1 MEMADLG
8 AGAIFGAINTAFKF
22 SEFAIELAEVGS
34 ENNVFVRTIQRVRLD
49 LNEAERLL
57 RVPAIRV
64 SLENNPQKSIWIQ
77 HAIHSTKCAL
87 NDIGLFV
94 ERVRSDQDR
103 DETVSF
109 INRVRW
115 VLNDHGK
122 LENRRSE
129 LATCHQTLTT
139 VLNTLHPVEM
149 LASFSPTVASPAM
162 PPPPTYESVSQVSDF
177 TSPYNRKKRRMKV
190 IETEIKEVREVPD
203 PVSEPV
209 PEPAPQVVSRTV
221 ETTAIVPPLRSQ
233 TVPEAARSGVQRSLT
248 SSGIPTRVD
257 SSKSAASISSFQT
270 TPNVESGTS
279 IETASEIPDRPRAV
293 SCTGTNLLG
302 PINSWDMWKDYLERP
317 SIQAIDRS
325 PETANRQAPQS
336 LPVEILP
343 SPAPVSAISPSI
355 MPYELDETPRPSM
368 SQIAYRHSLSST
380 SIDQFA
386 PPLEIEG
393 LRITKRQTV
402 QPPAPRYQTRPM
414 STAMSDSYDIR
425 ALEYPAT
432 RRYTSFQP
440 SNPPSEMMVDP
451 SPYRAYSKPHI
462 PQLRPGIEQRDR
474 YPPPPPPRAPPY
486 PTYLS
491 ERPIQSPVDQA
502 AQPSCPYP
510 TNPVSMPTEL
520 EYRSPPRRATSP
532 ALSFVSEVSAM
543 ESVSG
548 GIEASSYMHPAL
560 LRPGCQISRGAVSQS
575 RRRRAMM
582 EAALGV
588 IGEK

>member
-1 MEMADLG
+1 MADLG

-49 LNEAERLL
+49 LHEAERLL
-57 RVPAIRV
+57 RVPAIRA
-64 SLENNPQKSIWIQ
+64 SLETNPQKSFWIQ
-77 HAIHSTKCAL
+77 QAIHSTKCAL

-129 LATCHQTLTT
+129 LATCHQTLAT
-139 VLNTLHPVEM
+139 VLSTLHPIEM

-190 IETEIKEVREVPD
+190 VEPEVKEVKEI
-203 PVSEPV
+203 SEPV
-209 PEPAPQVVSRTV
+209 ADAARQEVPQAIERS
-221 ETTAIVPPLRSQ
+221 AIVPPSEIINVSE
-233 TVPEAARSGVQRSLT
+233 TARSVVQRSLT
-248 SSGIPTRVD
+248 SSGIPSRVEANKITAGIWNLQKD
-257 SSKSAASISSFQT
+257 
-270 TPNVESGTS
+270 PNVESGVAVGTF
-279 IETASEIPDRPRAV
+279 SEMCERPRAV

-317 SIQAIDRS
+317 SFK
-325 PETANRQAPQS
+325 
-336 LPVEILP
+336 
-343 SPAPVSAISPSI
+343 APVSSAEASSSRAVNTMPVEVSSISTPVSALSPST
-355 MPYELDETPRPSM
+355 MPYELDETPSLST
-368 SQIAYRHSLSST
+368 SQITNRHILSSAP
-380 SIDQFA
+380 SIDQSAF
-386 PPLEIEG
+386 PLEIEG
-393 LRITKRQTV
+393 LRITKR
-402 QPPAPRYQTRPM
+402 PPAQSAAPQYQVCPM
-414 STAMSDSYDIR
+414 STALIDTYGSR
-425 ALEYPAT
+425 GLERPAT

-440 SNPPSEMMVDP
+440 SNPPSGMLVDP
-451 SPYRAYSKPHI
+451 TPYRAYSKPHI
-462 PQLRPGIEQRDR
+462 PQLRPGVEQRET
-474 YPPPPPPRAPPY
+474 YPPPPAPRVLPY
-486 PTYLS
+486 PTYLP
-491 ERPIQSPVDQA
+491 ERPLQRPVEQDS
-502 AQPSCPYP
+502 QPFCPYP
-510 TNPVSMPTEL
+510 TDPVSMPTEL

-532 ALSFVSEVSAM
+532 ALSFVSEISAM
-543 ESVSG
+543 ESNSSG
-548 GIEASSYMHPAL
+548 NEVPSHMHPAL

>member
-1 MEMADLG
+1 MADLG

-57 RVPAIRV
+57 RVPAIRA
-64 SLENNPQKSIWIQ
+64 SLENNPQKSFWIQ
-77 HAIHSTKCAL
+77 QAIHSTKSAL

-129 LATCHQTLTT
+129 LATCHQSLAT
-139 VLNTLHPVEM
+139 VLSTLHPVEM
-149 LASFSPTVASPAM
+149 LASFSPTVASPVM

-190 IETEIKEVREVPD
+190 VEPEVKEVNEIL
-203 PVSEPV
+203 EPV
-209 PEPAPQVVSRTV
+209 ADPAPQEIPQVIERSAV
-221 ETTAIVPPLRSQ
+221 VPPPSEILN
-233 TVPEAARSGVQRSLT
+233 VPETARSVVQRSLT
-248 SSGIPTRVD
+248 SSGISSRVETTRNT
-257 SSKSAASISSFQT
+257 AGISNPQQY
-270 TPNVESGTS
+270 PNVESGVAVGTS
-279 IETASEIPDRPRAV
+279 SETCERPRAV

-302 PINSWDMWKDYLERP
+302 PINSWDMWKDYLEQP
-317 SIQAIDRS
+317 SF
-325 PETANRQAPQS
+325 QAPVS
-336 LPVEILP
+336 STEPLNSRAVNSVLVEVP
-343 SPAPVSAISPSI
+343 RFSAPVSAISPST
-355 MPYELDETPRPSM
+355 MSYELDETPRPSIA
-368 SQIAYRHSLSST
+368 QITNRNSLSHAPP
-380 SIDQFA
+380 IDQSAF
-386 PPLEIEG
+386 PLEIEG
-393 LRITKRQTV
+393 LRITKR
-402 QPPAPRYQTRPM
+402 PPAQPVAPKYQTRPM
-414 STAMSDSYDIR
+414 STAPIDSYGTR
-425 ALEYPAT
+425 GLERPAI

-440 SNPPSEMMVDP
+440 SNPPSELMVDP
-451 SPYRAYSKPHI
+451 TPYRAYSKPHI
-462 PQLRPGIEQRDR
+462 PQLRPGIEQRETC
-474 YPPPPPPRAPPY
+474 PPPPAPRVLPY
-486 PTYLS
+486 PTYLP
-491 ERPIQSPVDQA
+491 ERPMQDPVEQVP
-502 AQPSCPYP
+502 QPFCPYP
-510 TNPVSMPTEL
+510 TDAVSMPTEL

-532 ALSFVSEVSAM
+532 ALSFVSEISAM
-543 ESVSG
+543 ESNSSGNQVS
-548 GIEASSYMHPAL
+548 SHMHPAL

>member
-1 MEMADLG
+1 MADLG

-57 RVPAIRV
+57 RVPAIRA
-64 SLENNPQKSIWIQ
+64 SLENNPQKSFWIQ
-77 HAIHSTKCAL
+77 HAIHSTKNAL

-149 LASFSPTVASPAM
+149 LASFSPTMVSPTV

-190 IETEIKEVREVPD
+190 IETEIKEVKEVPES
-203 PVSEPV
+203 VSEPM
-209 PEPAPQVVSRTV
+209 PQPAPQEVSQIV
-221 ETTAIVPPLRSQ
+221 EMRPIVPPLGRQ
-233 TVPEAARSGVQRSLT
+233 VVPEAARSGIQRSLT
-248 SSGIPTRVD
+248 SSTVPTRKDV
-257 SSKSAASISSFQT
+257 SKSAASILSSHAVAD
-270 TPNVESGTS
+270 VESGAS
-279 IETASEIPDRPRAV
+279 IEKVSEVSERPRAV

-317 SIQAIDRS
+317 SFQTTDHCPEPANGHALRS
-325 PETANRQAPQS
+325 Q
-336 LPVEILP
+336 PVETLP
-343 SPAPVSAISPSI
+343 PPAPMSAISPATV
-355 MPYELDETPRPSM
+355 PYELDETPRSSM
-368 SQIAYRHSLSST
+368 SQITYRHSLSST
-380 SIDQFA
+380 SLDQFA
-386 PPLEIEG
+386 PPLQIEG
-393 LRITKRQTV
+393 LRITKKQPV
-402 QPPAPRYQTRPM
+402 QPPAPQYQTRPM
-414 STAMSDSYDIR
+414 PTTMSDNYDTK
-425 ALEYPAT
+425 ALERPGT

-440 SNPPSEMMVDP
+440 SERIVDP

-462 PQLRPGIEQRDR
+462 PQQRPRIQQRET
-474 YPPPPPPRAPPY
+474 YPPPPPPREPPY

-491 ERPIQSPVDQA
+491 ETPIQSPVDQA
-502 AQPSCPYP
+502 SQPFCPYP
-510 TNPVSMPTEL
+510 IGPILMPTEL

-532 ALSFVSEVSAM
+532 ALSLVSEVSAM

-548 GIEASSYMHPAL
+548 GSEDSSYLHPAV
-560 LRPGCQISRGAVSQS
+560 LRPGCQITRGAASQS